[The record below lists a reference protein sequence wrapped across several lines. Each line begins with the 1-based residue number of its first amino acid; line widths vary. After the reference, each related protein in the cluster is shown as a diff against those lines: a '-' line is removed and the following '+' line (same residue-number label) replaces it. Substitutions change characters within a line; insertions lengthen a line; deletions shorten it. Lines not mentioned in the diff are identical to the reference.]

1 MPFPSAP
8 KCLKGQGDL
17 TRDSETLPNMQP
29 AAGAVGEG
37 RKSEAAAVRAHR
49 TRALLISFG
58 GGGIITERNRLRRA
72 GASVASVN
80 SGVK

>member
-1 MPFPSAP
+1 MFE
-8 KCLKGQGDL
+8 GDL

-58 GGGIITERNRLRRA
+58 GGGGGIITERNRLRRA

>member
-1 MPFPSAP
+1 MFE
-8 KCLKGQGDL
+8 GDL

-37 RKSEAAAVRAHR
+37 RKSEAAAAVRAHR

-72 GASVASVN
+72 GASVASDN